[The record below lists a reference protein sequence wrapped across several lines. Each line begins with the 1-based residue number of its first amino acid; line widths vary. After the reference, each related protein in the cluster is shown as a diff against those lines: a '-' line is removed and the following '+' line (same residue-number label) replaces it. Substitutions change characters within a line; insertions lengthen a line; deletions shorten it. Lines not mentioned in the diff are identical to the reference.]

1 MKRTAFLKSLGLMS
15 GGLAFG
21 HIARVYGSGSP
32 FETLL
37 RHAGDDDE
45 FWKIIREQFI
55 FPEDYIYLNTGGIG
69 AVPSLVLNKVAA
81 SMNEMELH
89 PKPGHSL
96 ENWRKIKENCAHLLG
111 PDCSTSELA
120 LIGCASEGINIILNG
135 LGLQKGDEVI
145 TSTHEHPAVHI
156 PLINQ
161 HRMKQVI
168 VKSFDPDMVFGR
180 GNVERIASLINK
192 KTRLIL
198 LSHITCTTGQ
208 IFPLKEISRLA
219 RQHGIVFAVD
229 GAQAPGSMEIDLRDA
244 GVDFYTC
251 SGHKWM
257 LGPKRTGILYVPSEN
272 LDVLQPTAVG
282 TYSDKGYDIKNLT
295 ISLQDSAQRYE
306 YGTQNESLFLGLGAG
321 TQFVRTIGLKRIRE
335 HNRKLA
341 ELFYSGLKQNAKVE
355 VLSPEEEQ
363 YRSSMISFRIP
374 GIKAE
379 DIAGFLST
387 KSVRVRIVNEA
398 GLNAVRV
405 SFHVYNQEFEV
416 HRILECI
423 DEFLNQ

>member
-1 MKRTAFLKSLGLMS
+1 MKRTAFIKSIGLMS

-21 HIARVYGSGSP
+21 HIANVYGSGSL
-32 FETLL
+32 FETALKDTTD
-37 RHAGDDDE
+37 AGE

-69 AVPSLVLNKVAA
+69 ALPSLVINKVAS

-96 ENWRKIKENCAHLLG
+96 KNWQKIKESCAPLLG
-111 PDCSTSELA
+111 PGCRTGELA

-156 PLINQ
+156 PLINL
-161 HRMKQVI
+161 HRTKQVSI
-168 VKSFDPDMVFGR
+168 KSFDPDIVSGL
-180 GNVERIASLINK
+180 GNIDRIASLITK

-198 LSHITCTTGQ
+198 ISHITCTSGQ

-219 RQHGIVFAVD
+219 RQNGIIFAVD
-229 GAQAPGSMEIDLRDA
+229 GAQAPGTMEMDLRDT

-257 LGPKRTGILYVPSEN
+257 LGPKRTGLLYVPSEN
-272 LDVLQPTAVG
+272 LEVLQPTTVG
-282 TYSDKGYDIKNLT
+282 TYSDKGYDIKDLT

-306 YGTQNESLFLGLGAG
+306 FGTQNESMFLGLGAG
-321 TQFVRTIGLKRIRE
+321 TQFIRTIGLKRIRE

-341 ELFYSGLKQNAKVE
+341 ELFYSGLAQTGKVE
-355 VLSPEEEQ
+355 IISPEEEQ

-379 DIAGFLST
+379 DIAGFLGT
-387 KSVRVRIVNEA
+387 KSIRVRIVNEA
-398 GLNAVRV
+398 SLNAVRV

-416 HRILECI
+416 RRILECI
-423 DEFLNQ
+423 DEFLKQ